1 MCILRDRPKVRKLSA
16 EVEDKE
22 AKPNAARSL
31 PSSLPPSSQPASQ
44 PPTSQPLRPPHAP
57 GEESPGA
64 RKVRARARGPSEQT
78 PSVRPV
84 TRLHSGVR
92 AAPTSPLDHP
102 PFAPDPSFL
111 PLPLPARCP
120 TACELLER
128 CRLPPQRCAPW
139 GVLLPARRGLP
150 LSPPLRGASSRP
162 QHSVPTPWP
171 PLPPPGPRQVYKH
184 QPGACFPGSTSPPP
198 PSSPQCGTIHFR
210 AGADRKGVRLRAH
223 RGSAAGEWAVP
234 AAR

>member
-1 MCILRDRPKVRKLSA
+1 M
-16 EVEDKE
+16 
-22 AKPNAARSL
+22 
-31 PSSLPPSSQPASQ
+31 
-44 PPTSQPLRPPHAP
+44 
-57 GEESPGA
+57 
-64 RKVRARARGPSEQT
+64 RARARVPSEQA

-84 TRLHSGVR
+84 TRPHGGVR
-92 AAPTSPLDHP
+92 AAPTSPRERP
-102 PFAPDPSFL
+102 PFAPGPSFP

-184 QPGACFPGSTSPPP
+184 QPGARFPGSTSPPP
-198 PSSPQCGTIHFR
+198 PSSPLYSTIHFR

-234 AAR
+234 TARRRTGRGRTGGTARAPCCGRALAAILIQGRKEGPEMLGCRVFVEGFAR